1 MEIGVHAGPAGDEQL
16 VPPFSYRQA
25 PDDLSQAPLHAVA
38 VHRFC
43 GDSPP
48 DHEAEPGQRQGV
60 GDGTQHE
67 EWMGSGYAALAERLE
82 VALATESLV
91 TVERLTDAS
100 LTSRTED

>member
-1 MEIGVHAGPAGDEQL
+1 LEIGVHAGPAGDEQL

-25 PDDLSQAPLHAVA
+25 
-38 VHRFC
+38 RFC

-67 EWMGSGYAALAERLE
+67 EWMGSGYAALAECLE

>member
-1 MEIGVHAGPAGDEQL
+1 MEIGVYAGSAGDEQL

-82 VALATESLV
+82 VALATESLI

-100 LTSRTED
+100 LTSRTEG